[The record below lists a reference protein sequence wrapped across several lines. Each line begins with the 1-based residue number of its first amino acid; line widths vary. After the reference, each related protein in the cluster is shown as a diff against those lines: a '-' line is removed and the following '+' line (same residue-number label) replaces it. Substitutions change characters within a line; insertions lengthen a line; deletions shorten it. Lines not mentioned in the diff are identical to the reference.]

1 MVGPLR
7 GAVCLPLLRW
17 FAVVTKGTGCRQ
29 TATHQV
35 EILEQVGSPECVLN
49 VLGAE
54 MGCGVGENSKS
65 DFYT

>member
-1 MVGPLR
+1 M
-7 GAVCLPLLRW
+7 
-17 FAVVTKGTGCRQ
+17 VTKGTGCRQ

-54 MGCGVGENSKS
+54 MGCDVGENSKS

>member
-1 MVGPLR
+1 MLASSKVACCGH
-7 GAVCLPLLRW
+7 
-17 FAVVTKGTGCRQ
+17 KGKGCRQ

-35 EILEQVGSPECVLN
+35 EILEQVGSLECVLN
-49 VLGAE
+49 VFGVE